1 MDQSTHFFVKYIKN
15 NGADF
20 NDRKLD
26 VDNNMIDLD
35 FDNKT
40 GVIRSAPEGR
50 IEVGI
55 ELVF

>member
-1 MDQSTHFFVKYIKN
+1 
-15 NGADF
+15 
-20 NDRKLD
+20 
-26 VDNNMIDLD
+26 MIDLD
-35 FDNKT
+35 FNSRT